1 MSAYSKTRVA
11 TVVLILFLTTSIASA
26 APRRDSNSDTFFFS
40 ISKIVKKIG
49 KILLPLDEP
58 TVPKP

>member
-1 MSAYSKTRVA
+1 MSAHSKVRVA
-11 TVVLILFLTTSIASA
+11 IVVLLLVLTTSVSSA
-26 APRRDSNSDTFFFS
+26 APRRDNGSDGFFGN